1 MKNSILF
8 SLACL
13 TLVLSGCFNR
23 STKVWDLTNQVDPND
38 IDGDGIEN
46 ACDVDYIDGP
56 VIDSDRNGEIDTC
69 QPDTDGDGLIDAV
82 DRNPLT
88 PLNGGTDLNGCSQYA
103 FTLYWIDYADIEGD
117 IGAKFVVQANL
128 AILPNEDLTGMLVD
142 YQDIADAQDRMSDNS
157 KSLAGELR
165 EQSVVFNLDG
175 DCLSYG
181 EYAGAA
187 QLIDVH
193 PGVPLAYND
202 WNSSVGNYS
211 ANIFTDFD
219 GDGIDNDVDPSVDLK
234 VWSSLAEA
242 TDGMTG
248 WSFHQRRI
256 LYYFQVALIQELI
269 DRGLTVNLIT
279 SR

>member
-23 STKVWDLTNQVDPND
+23 STKVWDMIQDHDN
-38 IDGDGIEN
+38 DGIED
-46 ACDVDYIDGP
+46 ACDVDLVDGP
-56 VIDSDRNGEIDTC
+56 VVDSDFNGESDSC

-82 DRNPLT
+82 DLNPLT
-88 PLNGGTDLNGCSQYA
+88 PINSGTDLNGCSQYV
-103 FTLYWIDYADIEGD
+103 FTLYWEDYADIEGD
-117 IGAKFVVQANL
+117 ITAKFVVQANL
-128 AILPNEDLTGMLVD
+128 AILPNEDLTGMLTD
-142 YQDIADAQDRMSDNS
+142 PQDIADAHDLMSRNS
-157 KSLAGELR
+157 RSLAGELR

-187 QLIDVH
+187 QII
-193 PGVPLAYND
+193 GVTPND
-202 WNSSVGNYS
+202 PWMYWQWMSAVGNYN
-211 ANIFTDFD
+211 ANIYTDFD
-219 GDGIDNDVDPSVDLK
+219 GDGIDNDVDLSVDLK

-242 TDGMTG
+242 TDNIVG
-248 WSFHQRRI
+248 WEVHRHRQM
-256 LYYFQVALIQELI
+256 YYFQVALIQELI

-279 SR
+279 SP